1 MKMVSRAFLLLLV
14 LTAAGGLTMTR
25 PARAQGTATQTAVA
39 ETRPVRLVVSPAPS
53 SGDAGLALDRLREG
67 IEAELGRPV
76 SVDADAAGADVLSVI
91 YQPELESLTVFYKPH
106 GGRAIVR
113 TVRARR
119 GLDDVEA
126 LTVLLAGNLARDQA
140 GELLGPPPR
149 RPAVAPPI
157 AQAIDPLPETPA
169 VTQAGEPGLLDAV
182 KIRPVVWSASLGLM
196 NLGVSF
202 SDSSRYVLL
211 HVSGH
216 LEERARLVGAG
227 LAVGTRVP
235 LREWVSE
242 TDLGLTAMHGLDPHA
257 VMGSNYGYTND
268 RLVTRLRT
276 ALAYSPFPG
285 FSVFAG
291 VAFAMTTH
299 RYGAPA
305 DNDYAPELFGGFA
318 L

>member
-1 MKMVSRAFLLLLV
+1 M
-14 LTAAGGLTMTR
+14 
-25 PARAQGTATQTAVA
+25 
-39 ETRPVRLVVSPAPS
+39 RLVVSPAPS
-53 SGDAGLALDRLREG
+53 SGEAGLALDRLREG

-91 YQPELESLTVFYKPH
+91 YQPELETLTVFYEPR

-149 RPAVAPPI
+149 RPAAAPPV
-157 AQAIDPLPETPA
+157 AQAVDPLPATPA
-169 VTQAGEPGLLDAV
+169 VTQAGKPGLLDAV
-182 KIRPVVWSASLGLM
+182 KIRPVVWSGSLGLM

-202 SDSSRYVLL
+202 SDSYGYVLL
-211 HVSGH
+211 HVFGSPG
-216 LEERARLVGAG
+216 RGRRLVGAG

-235 LREWVSE
+235 LREWASE

-257 VMGSNYGYTND
+257 VMGSYYGYTND
-268 RLVTRLRT
+268 RLITRART

>member
-1 MKMVSRAFLLLLV
+1 MKMVSRAFLLLL
-14 LTAAGGLTMTR
+14 TAASGLMMTR
-25 PARAQGTATQTAVA
+25 SARAQGTATETSVA
-39 ETRPVRLVVSPAPS
+39 EARPVRLVVSPAPS
-53 SGDAGLALDRLREG
+53 SGEAGLALDRLREG

-76 SVDADAAGADVLSVI
+76 SVGADAAGADVLSVI
-91 YQPELESLTVFYKPH
+91 YQPELEALTVFYKPR
-106 GGRAIVR
+106 GGRPIAR

-119 GLDDVEA
+119 GIEDVEA

-140 GELLGPPPR
+140 GELLGPPR
-149 RPAVAPPI
+149 RPAAAPPV
-157 AQAIDPLPETPA
+157 AQAVDPLPPTPA
-169 VTQAGEPGLLDAV
+169 VTQAERPGLLDAV
-182 KIRPVVWSASLGLM
+182 KIRAVVWSGNLGLM

-202 SDSSRYVLL
+202 SNSFGYVLL

-216 LEERARLVGAG
+216 LEEGARIVGPG

-235 LREWVSE
+235 LREWASE
-242 TDLGLTAMHGLDPHA
+242 TDLGVTVMHGIDPHA
-257 VMGSNYGYTND
+257 VMGSYYGYTND

>member
-1 MKMVSRAFLLLLV
+1 MKMVSRAFLLLL
-14 LTAAGGLTMTR
+14 TAASGLMMTR
-25 PARAQGTATQTAVA
+25 SARAQGTATETSVA
-39 ETRPVRLVVSPAPS
+39 EARPVRLVVSPAPS
-53 SGDAGLALDRLREG
+53 SGEAGLALDRLREG

-76 SVDADAAGADVLSVI
+76 SVGADAAGADVLSVI
-91 YQPELESLTVFYKPH
+91 YQPELEALTVFYKPR
-106 GGRAIVR
+106 GGRPIAR
-113 TVRARR
+113 TVRARP
-119 GLDDVEA
+119 GIEDVEA

-140 GELLGPPPR
+140 GELLGPPR
-149 RPAVAPPI
+149 RPAAAPPV
-157 AQAIDPLPETPA
+157 AQAVDPLPPTPA
-169 VTQAGEPGLLDAV
+169 VTQAERPGLLDAV
-182 KIRPVVWSASLGLM
+182 KIRAVVWSGNLGLM

-202 SDSSRYVLL
+202 SNSFGYVLL

-216 LEERARLVGAG
+216 LEEGARIVGPG

-235 LREWVSE
+235 LREWASE
-242 TDLGLTAMHGLDPHA
+242 TDLGVTVMHGIDPHA
-257 VMGSNYGYTND
+257 VMGSYYGYTND

>member
-1 MKMVSRAFLLLLV
+1 MKMVSRAFPLLLL
-14 LTAAGGLTMTR
+14 TAASGLMMTR
-25 PARAQGTATQTAVA
+25 HARAQGTATEAAVA
-39 ETRPVRLVVSPAPS
+39 ETRPVRLVLSSTPS
-53 SGDAGLALDRLREG
+53 SGEGGLALDRLREG

-91 YQPELESLTVFYKPH
+91 YQPELEALTVFYKPR

-113 TVRARR
+113 TERARR

-149 RPAVAPPI
+149 RPVAAPAVA
-157 AQAIDPLPETPA
+157 QAVDPLPPTPEL
-169 VTQAGEPGLLDAV
+169 TQAGQPGLFDGV
-182 KIRPVVWSASLGLM
+182 KIRPVAWSGSLGLL
-196 NLGVSF
+196 NLGVTF
-202 SDSSRYVLL
+202 SDSYGYVLL

-216 LEERARLVGAG
+216 LEEGARMVGPG

-235 LREWVSE
+235 LREWASE
-242 TDLGLTAMHGLDPHA
+242 TDLGLTYLHGLDPHA
-257 VMGSNYGYTND
+257 VMGSMYGYTNN
-268 RLVTRLRT
+268 RLVTRVRT
-276 ALAYSPFPG
+276 ALAYSPLPG

-299 RYGAPA
+299 LYGVV
-305 DNDYAPELFGGFA
+305 DNEYAPELFGGFA